1 MHIARP
7 TISPSPRAIS
17 AETLSILYVL
27 GEFPVLS
34 ETFISNEIRAMR
46 RLGHRIVPLALR
58 PATGACQPEDEAFR
72 DETLALAGIPR
83 LEALRAAFGRP
94 GRFQYALQ
102 FAMEQTGIRPR
113 SLMLAG
119 ARAALAARS
128 HGCTHLHAHFAG
140 PAAATAIVGARLAGL
155 TCSFT
160 AHGYDV
166 YGTPSDLVA
175 KLQAADVAMAVCED
189 MRRDFHAMSP
199 ATPVALVRCGVDPTR
214 FRPRI
219 DGVRNGRLLAVG
231 RLVHQKGYDVLLAA
245 LAALPPAERPVIDA
259 VGGGELEAGL
269 KAQALAL
276 GVAGSINFLGPRPA
290 GWISVEGPSYL
301 GFVAPYCLAPNG
313 DRDTGAVVAR
323 EAMMMGLPV
332 VASRLMGL
340 PEAVRADCGRLVPP
354 RDVPALAEALRWVA
368 TLPEPERRRLGAAGR
383 RRAEREF
390 TIDGQAASTA
400 AAIAVVRS

>member
-7 TISPSPRAIS
+7 MISPHQRTAS
-17 AETLSILYVL
+17 AESLAVLYVL

-34 ETFISNEIRAMR
+34 ETFVSNEIRAMR
-46 RLGHRIVPLALR
+46 RLGHHIVPLALR
-58 PATGACQPEDEAFR
+58 PAKGACQPEDEVFR
-72 DETLALAGIPR
+72 DETLALADISR
-83 LEALRAAFGRP
+83 LSALCGAVRRP
-94 GRFQYALQ
+94 GKFQYALQ
-102 FAMEQTGIRPR
+102 FAIAQRGIRPR

-119 ARAALAARS
+119 ARAALAARR

-140 PAAATAIVGARLAGL
+140 AAAATAIVGARLAGL

-175 KLQAADVAMAVCED
+175 KLRGADVAMAVCED

-214 FRPRI
+214 FRPSP
-219 DGVRNGRLLAVG
+219 DGARNGRLLAVG
-231 RLVHQKGYDVLLAA
+231 RLVHQKGYDVLLEA
-245 LAALPPAERPVIDA
+245 LAALPPGARPVIDA
-259 VGGGELEAGL
+259 VGGGELEAAL
-269 KAQALAL
+269 KSQALAL

-290 GWISVEGPSYL
+290 NWISAEGPAYL

-354 RDVPALAEALRWVA
+354 RDVPALADALRWVA
-368 TLPEPERRRLGAAGR
+368 TLPEAERRSLGAAGR

-400 AAIAVVRS
+400 AAIAAVRS

>member
-7 TISPSPRAIS
+7 LISQNQRTASVES
-17 AETLSILYVL
+17 LSVLYVL

-34 ETFISNEIRAMR
+34 ETFVSNEIRAMR
-46 RLGHRIVPLALR
+46 RLGHHIVPLALR
-58 PATGACQPEDEAFR
+58 PAQGLCQPEDEMFR
-72 DETLALAGIPR
+72 DETMALADVSR
-83 LEALRAAFGRP
+83 RDALLGALGRP
-94 GRFQYALQ
+94 GKFQYALQ
-102 FAMEQTGIRPR
+102 FAMAQRGIRPR

-119 ARAALAARS
+119 ARAALAARL

-140 PAAATAIVGARLAGL
+140 AAAATAIVGARLAGL

-199 ATPVALVRCGVDPTR
+199 GTPVALVRCGVDPTR
-214 FRPRI
+214 FRPRP

-231 RLVHQKGYDVLLAA
+231 RLVHQNGYDVLLDA
-245 LAALPPAERPVIDA
+245 LATLPPAARPVIDA
-259 VGGGELEAGL
+259 VGGGELEAAL
-269 KAQALAL
+269 KSRALAL
-276 GVAGSINFLGPRPA
+276 GVAASINFLGPRSA
-290 GWISVEGPSYL
+290 GWISAEGPAYL

-340 PEAVRADCGRLVPP
+340 PEAVRPDCGRLVPP

-368 TLPEPERRRLGAAGR
+368 ELPETERRRLGAAGR

-390 TIDGQAASTA
+390 TIDGQANSTA
-400 AAIAVVRS
+400 AAIAAVRS